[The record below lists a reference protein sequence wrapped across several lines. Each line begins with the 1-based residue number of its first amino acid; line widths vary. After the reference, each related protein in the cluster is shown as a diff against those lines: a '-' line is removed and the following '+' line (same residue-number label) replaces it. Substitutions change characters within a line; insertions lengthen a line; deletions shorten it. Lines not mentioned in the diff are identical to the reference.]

1 MFWLILDGGVFPLLS
16 GGPSWKNTYAELELS
31 PVWYIRSSVS
41 VPFTA
46 TQGARPHS
54 KPPFLTMLMAGVGAQ
69 LAVAVVVEVGRPGL
83 HEQAELYLSLSVPQ
97 PEVALVGNPVVAV
110 LIVVV

>member
-1 MFWLILDGGVFPLLS
+1 
-16 GGPSWKNTYAELELS
+16 
-31 PVWYIRSSVS
+31 
-41 VPFTA
+41 
-46 TQGARPHS
+46 
-54 KPPFLTMLMAGVGAQ
+54 MLMAGVGAQ

-97 PEVALVGNPVVAV
+97 PEVALLGNPVVAV